1 MARRHLSPTLLVPR
15 PIEQYMSILPRIFN
29 LVRENRARSLGWTT
43 RAGRI
48 NVTADVSICGTDR
61 SWIHRSRAYPTSIC
75 YRCCHAAAS
84 LPEKGRP
91 TGGAKSGTLPSPSPY
106 LTLAGR
112 SSKPEARSM
121 NPPGRQADDRALD
134 SLIPHVFPE
143 LKKIARSLL
152 QNERCDITLQA
163 TDLVSE
169 FYMQVANETKVGT
182 TGRSYLFGAATRA
195 MKRILVEHARRRG
208 ALIRGGDLCK
218 VTLTPEV
225 AVTADNIV
233 DGIALNQAL
242 ADLRKLDERQAEV
255 VELRCYG
262 GLTVSEVAEFLDVCE
277 STVKMDWRLGRAW
290 LRRELE
296 AHPAAP
302 IRVPKK

>member
-1 MARRHLSPTLLVPR
+1 
-15 PIEQYMSILPRIFN
+15 
-29 LVRENRARSLGWTT
+29 
-43 RAGRI
+43 
-48 NVTADVSICGTDR
+48 
-61 SWIHRSRAYPTSIC
+61 
-75 YRCCHAAAS
+75 
-84 LPEKGRP
+84 
-91 TGGAKSGTLPSPSPY
+91 
-106 LTLAGR
+106 
-112 SSKPEARSM
+112 
-121 NPPGRQADDRALD
+121 
-134 SLIPHVFPE
+134 
-143 LKKIARSLL
+143 
-152 QNERCDITLQA
+152 
-163 TDLVSE
+163 
-169 FYMQVANETKVGT
+169 MQVANETKVGT

-225 AVTADNIV
+225 AVTADNVV

-277 STVKMDWRLGRAW
+277 STVKMDWRVARAW

-302 IRVPKK
+302 IRVPNQ